1 MPASYTGMDIASK
14 GRQIVRFLLITTLLT
29 VGCGGGVDEHIEDQI
44 TIEQGVYGLL
54 IAGCDTSGCQ
64 DQPAA
69 GEEVVVYTAGQDEQ
83 TVTSDGDGVYEIVL
97 PVGDYTLCTSS
108 CTPATVPYGTIRY
121 DWKSGP
127 GGGQWQPQ

>member
-1 MPASYTGMDIASK
+1 MDIAAFDAH
-14 GRQIVRFLLITTLLT
+14 IMRFLLITALLA

-54 IAGCDTSGCQ
+54 IAGCDTTGCQ

-69 GEEVVVYTAGQDEQ
+69 GEQVVVFTAGSGDQ
-83 TVTSDGDGVYEIVL
+83 TVVSDGDGVYEILL
-97 PVGDYTLCTSS
+97 PAGDYTLCTSS
-108 CTPATVPYGTIRY
+108 CTPVTVPYGTIRY

-127 GGGQWQPQ
+127 GGGHWQPH

>member
-1 MPASYTGMDIASK
+1 MPGSYAGMPLALTRRHIM
-14 GRQIVRFLLITTLLT
+14 RFLLITTLLA

-44 TIEQGVYGLL
+44 TIQQGVYGLL

-69 GEEVVVYTAGQDEQ
+69 GEEVVVIAAGHDAQ
-83 TVTSDGDGVYEIVL
+83 TVTSDADGVYEIDL
-97 PVGDYTLCTSS
+97 PTGDYTLCTSS
-108 CTPATVPYGTIRY
+108 CTPVTVPYGTVRY

-127 GGGQWQPQ
+127 GGGQWVPH